1 MKKWKKLLIFVLC
14 LMLVQVP
21 VVTVSSTKTVQAA
34 TVKKGLKKE
43 RGQYYYYKNGKKV
56 TNKWV
61 TVKVKEKG
69 KTVSYRYY
77 FGKNG
82 AAYKAVKSFGSYNN
96 VVVKKIK
103 GVRYGFNARGRMAK
117 GVYVNG
123 GNLRFY
129 AFTKKGV
136 YDAKTTSALRKASKE
151 GADATTL
158 RKLLGKPLKEEVTD
172 SCYSDPLVVNDVI
185 LTYSYFTLT
194 LGRYAD
200 GREIVYGA
208 YPN

>member
-21 VVTVSSTKTVQAA
+21 VMTVSSPKTVQAA

-43 RGQYYYYKNGKKV
+43 KGKYYYYVNGKKV
-56 TNKWV
+56 KNTWK

-82 AAYKAVKSFGSYNN
+82 AAYTAAKSFGSYNN
-96 VVVKKIK
+96 VVVKTIK
-103 GVRYGFNARGRMAK
+103 GKKYGFNARGRMAK

-123 GNLRFY
+123 SNMKFY
-129 AFTKKGV
+129 AFTKRGL

-151 GADATTL
+151 GTDASKL

-172 SCYSDPLVVNDVI
+172 SCYTDPLVVNDVI
-185 LTYSYFTLT
+185 LTYNYVTVT